1 MIAIPIEVFLSHADE
16 DKIVARRIADALEKY
31 QVKTFV
37 AHDDIDAGDDWETTL
52 INKIRECDLFVA
64 LLSENF
70 HNANYTDHE
79 VGIARGLN
87 RPIIPIRIDNTSPY
101 GFMSKFQAKK
111 IPADVIR
118 EDEIADLVHSM
129 STVTEKGRSIIDNL
143 IKEFANVG
151 SYDQANE
158 ISITLFTYTKFSK
171 EQINDIVYAYINN
184 GQIRGGWSSDPRC
197 RTLFKDNWKKIED
210 SKKTVLKALW
220 E

>member
-1 MIAIPIEVFLSHADE
+1 MITIPIEVFLSHADE
-16 DKIVARRIADALEKY
+16 DKAIARRIADALEKY
-31 QVKTFV
+31 QVKTFA

-52 INKIRECDLFVA
+52 INKIRDCDLFVA

-70 HNANYTDHE
+70 HNAHYTDHE

-111 IPADVIR
+111 IPADVMK

-129 STVTEKGRSIIDNL
+129 ATVTEKGRSIIDNL
-143 IKEFANVG
+143 IKEFTYAG
-151 SYDQANE
+151 SFDKANE
-158 ISITLFTYTKFSK
+158 ISKILFTYTKFSK
-171 EQINDIVYAYINN
+171 KQINDIVDAYVNN

-197 RTLFKDNWKKIED
+197 VTLFKDSWKKIDD
-210 SKKTVLKALW
+210 SKKTMLKSLW

>member
-1 MIAIPIEVFLSHADE
+1 MITIPIEVFLSHADE
-16 DKIVARRIADALEKY
+16 DKITARRIADALEKY

-52 INKIRECDLFVA
+52 INKIRECDLFIA

-111 IPADVIR
+111 MSADVIG
-118 EDEIADLVHSM
+118 EEEIADLVHSM
-129 STVTEKGRSIIDNL
+129 STVTEKGRNIIDNL
-143 IKEFANVG
+143 IREFANAG
-151 SYDQANE
+151 SYDKANE

-171 EQINDIVYAYINN
+171 EQINAIVAAYVNN

-197 RTLFKDNWKKIED
+197 ITLFKDNWKKIDEP
-210 SKKTVLKALW
+210 KKAMLRSLW

>member
-16 DKIVARRIADALEKY
+16 DKVIARRIADALEKY

-52 INKIRECDLFVA
+52 INKIKECDLFVA

-70 HNANYTDHE
+70 HKAHYTDHE

-111 IPADVIR
+111 IPADEIG

-129 STVTEKGRSIIDNL
+129 STVTEKGRNIIDNL
-143 IKEFANVG
+143 IKEFASVG
-151 SYDQANE
+151 SFEDANE

-171 EQINDIVYAYINN
+171 KQINDIVDAYVNN

-197 RTLFKDNWKKIED
+197 ITLFKDNWKKIED
-210 SKKTVLKALW
+210 SKKTSLKLLW

>member
-52 INKIRECDLFVA
+52 INKIRDCDLFMA

-70 HNANYTDHE
+70 HNAHYTDHE

-111 IPADVIR
+111 ISADVIG
-118 EDEIADLVHSM
+118 DAEITDLIHSM
-129 STVTEKGRSIIDNL
+129 STVTEKGRNIIDNL

-151 SYDQANE
+151 TYDEAND
-158 ISITLFTYTKFSK
+158 ISVILFTYTKFSK
-171 EQINDIVYAYINN
+171 EQINEIAEAYIHND
-184 GQIRGGWSSDPRC
+184 QIRGGWSSDPRC
-197 RTLFKDNWKKIED
+197 ITLFKDNWKKIDE
-210 SKKTVLKALW
+210 SKKTGLKLLW
-220 E
+220 G